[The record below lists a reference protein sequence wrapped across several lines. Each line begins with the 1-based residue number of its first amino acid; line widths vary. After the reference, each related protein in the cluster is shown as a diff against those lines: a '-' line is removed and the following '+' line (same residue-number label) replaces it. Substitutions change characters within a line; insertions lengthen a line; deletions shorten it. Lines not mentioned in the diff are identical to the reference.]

1 MLKQVQNIFLPT
13 IASENDTFLDEVTRN
28 LGVPRE
34 IIASDKEISKVWEEL
49 PEELS
54 LIPREYLNP
63 TLARMCIAVRTG
75 LFDSALNYIWNT
87 TVISLR
93 EKLKKFGLGIAAGIL
108 NKNISESHL
117 NEIQDVDY

>member
-1 MLKQVQNIFLPT
+1 MLKQVQNILLPT
-13 IASENDTFLDEVTRN
+13 IASEQNTFLDEVTRN
-28 LGVPRE
+28 LRVPRE

-108 NKNISESHL
+108 NRNI
-117 NEIQDVDY
+117 